1 VAARIVHPIHYL
13 NVHITI
19 ARLHEYSSINYDAGM
34 AMPRRRRPDPALK
47 PHWLSADELDA
58 WRAIARLLG
67 RLPTALERQLQR
79 DAQLSYLEYH
89 VLAGLA
95 DQPNRSM
102 RMCQLAAMVD
112 AELSRMSH
120 LIRRLEQRGFV
131 RREVDATDRRS
142 TLAILTEAGHAH
154 LVAAAPSHVNRVREL
169 VIDALTPEE
178 LLTFKDL
185 SNRVIGRIEG
195 AD

>member
-1 VAARIVHPIHYL
+1 
-13 NVHITI
+13 
-19 ARLHEYSSINYDAGM
+19 M
-34 AMPRRRRPDPALK
+34 ATPQRRPPDPV
-47 PHWLSADELDA
+47 PEPRWLTADELDA
-58 WRAIARLLG
+58 WRAIAKLLG

-112 AELSRMSH
+112 AELSRLSH

-131 RREVDATDRRS
+131 RREVDPADRRS
-142 TLAILTEAGHAH
+142 TQAILTDAGHAH
-154 LVAAAPSHVNRVREL
+154 LIAAAPSHVDRVRDL

-178 LLTFKDL
+178 ILTLKDL